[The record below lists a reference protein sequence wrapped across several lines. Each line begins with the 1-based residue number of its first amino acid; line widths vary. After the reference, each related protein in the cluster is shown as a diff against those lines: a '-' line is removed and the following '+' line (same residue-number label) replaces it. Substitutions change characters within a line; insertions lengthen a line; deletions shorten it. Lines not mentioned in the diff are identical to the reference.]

1 MSHGVCEANS
11 NAPDRRAAITAT
23 QTVDFGAERVAPA
36 EKSRRVRGV
45 FDAVTHRY
53 DAMNDIMSLGSHRLL
68 KRVAVEMARLRPGKR
83 VLDLAGGTGD
93 VAVLAARQ
101 VAAASG
107 ATRAHARRGQVVL
120 ADINRKMLAAGRD
133 RALDRGCAA
142 LNYAQ
147 ADAESLPFQDDA
159 FDAVLVAFG
168 VRNFTNKAAALAEMR
183 RVLRPQG
190 VAVVLEFATVGNP
203 LLARAFDAFKATWP
217 VVGRVVA
224 GEAAPYRYL
233 VDSIREHPRQDVFRR
248 MMEEAGFASVE
259 HHDLLGGAAAIHRGF
274 KQGATLE
281 GLERA
286 GAGGAGDGH

>member
-1 MSHGVCEANS
+1 MS
-11 NAPDRRAAITAT
+11 
-23 QTVDFGAERVAPA
+23 VDFGAERVAPT
-36 EKSRRVRGV
+36 EKTRRVRGV
-45 FDAVTHRY
+45 FDTVAHRY
-53 DAMNDIMSLGSHRLL
+53 DAMNDLMSLGSHRLL
-68 KRVAVEMARLRPGKR
+68 KRLAVEMARLRPGKR

-101 VAAASG
+101 VAAATEPGSE
-107 ATRAHARRGQVVL
+107 RGQVVL

-133 RALDRGCAA
+133 RVLDRGCAA
-142 LNYAQ
+142 LDYAQ
-147 ADAESLPFQDDA
+147 ADAEALPFPDDA

-168 VRNFTNKAAALAEMR
+168 IRNFTDKAAALAEMR

-233 VDSIREHPRQDVFRR
+233 VDSIRAHPHQDVFRR
-248 MMEEAGFASVE
+248 MMEEAGFANVE
-259 HHDLLGGAAAIHRGF
+259 HHDLLGGVAAIHRGF
-274 KQGATLE
+274 KPGATMEHLKCVQ
-281 GLERA
+281 
-286 GAGGAGDGH
+286 AGGAGDGH